1 MTVSLRFSK
10 TRQNG
15 QYIQN
20 VSIARFARNV
30 EWDLLLWFSNIV
42 NFSAKKWMVES
53 IKLLFFYRTIWSSNP
68 DRWAKHVKTNFWR
81 PRFCLTAG
89 AVVTLYVTIY
99 MIACDVVVQ
108 CSLNWRPWGWD
119 GGGLRCSRIRRR
131 PITIAATLKFETVE
145 KRTRSNFD
153 FFNLPFWWLFFL
165 VVSSRV

>member
-1 MTVSLRFSK
+1 MLNETFYCHFQTSWIF
-10 TRQNG
+10 
-15 QYIQN
+15 
-20 VSIARFARNV
+20 
-30 EWDLLLWFSNIV
+30 
-42 NFSAKKWMVES
+42 MVES

-145 KRTRSNFD
+145 KKPEVISTFLTYHSGGYS
-153 FFNLPFWWLFFL
+153 FWLCRHEFSWSQWLKIISK
-165 VVSSRV
+165 VSFWEKE

>member
-1 MTVSLRFSK
+1 MLSETF
-10 TRQNG
+10 
-15 QYIQN
+15 
-20 VSIARFARNV
+20 
-30 EWDLLLWFSNIV
+30 LLWFSNIV

-145 KRTRSNFD
+145 KKPEVIST
-153 FFNLPFWWLFFL
+153 FL
-165 VVSSRV
+165 TYHSGGYLVDYVVTSLADHSGWK